1 MSKVRGIRFNAKE
14 DALVEE
20 FLASNPLIDFTT
32 LAKISILEFIK
43 KPQINLHAVG
53 KQTKKAGRNVRPVG

>member
-20 FLASNPLIDFTT
+20 FLAANPLIDFTT
-32 LAKISILEFIK
+32 LAKVSILEFIK
-43 KPQINLHAVG
+43 KPQINLRAVG
-53 KQTKKAGRNVRPVG
+53 NSDRKEGRSVRSHS